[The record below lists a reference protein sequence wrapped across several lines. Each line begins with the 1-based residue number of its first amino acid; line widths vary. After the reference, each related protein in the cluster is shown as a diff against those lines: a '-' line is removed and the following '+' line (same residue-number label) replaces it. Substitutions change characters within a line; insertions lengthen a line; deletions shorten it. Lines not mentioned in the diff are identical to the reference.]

1 MFVMIHRKHSSH
13 RNFFLLQM
21 RGSRQS
27 PNLRYWRFYTDT
39 LPRTR
44 EYRSPHQRYCKIP
57 DMDVGGDMTGA
68 HSVHGEM
75 ENSQGRR
82 PNEVGGFGNMNI
94 NYSWPNE
101 LTQDIEIPVPHA
113 MRVVRTVRVGPPDTA
128 LTSTLRT
135 DTSMTKSKESSFQIA
150 EFFIDHP
157 ILAMLV
163 VALIALI
170 GSICI
175 FALPTGWLPF

>member
-1 MFVMIHRKHSSH
+1 
-13 RNFFLLQM
+13 
-21 RGSRQS
+21 
-27 PNLRYWRFYTDT
+27 
-39 LPRTR
+39 
-44 EYRSPHQRYCKIP
+44 
-57 DMDVGGDMTGA
+57 
-68 HSVHGEM
+68 M

-82 PNEVGGFGNMNI
+82 PNEVAGFGNMNI

-113 MRVVRTVRVGPPDTA
+113 VRVVRTVRAGLPATA
-128 LTSTLRT
+128 MASTLRT
-135 DTSMTKSKESSFQIA
+135 NTSMTEPKESSFQIA

-175 FALPTGWLPF
+175 FAMPTGWLPF

>member
-1 MFVMIHRKHSSH
+1 
-13 RNFFLLQM
+13 
-21 RGSRQS
+21 
-27 PNLRYWRFYTDT
+27 
-39 LPRTR
+39 
-44 EYRSPHQRYCKIP
+44 
-57 DMDVGGDMTGA
+57 
-68 HSVHGEM
+68 M

-82 PNEVGGFGNMNI
+82 PNEVTGFGNMNT

-101 LTQDIEIPVPHA
+101 LTQDIEIPVP
-113 MRVVRTVRVGPPDTA
+113 RVVRIVRTVRAGLRATA
-128 LTSTLRT
+128 MASTLRT
-135 DTSMTKSKESSFQIA
+135 VTSMTKSRESSFQIA

-175 FALPTGWLPF
+175 FAMPTGWLPL